1 MEFRSLSQKLFVCKF
16 CFSGRSDFHLNFRAC
31 VFRVSGKMMKWII
44 LSLRET
50 KDDMVK
56 KIDEHVQLAIQDSR

>member
-1 MEFRSLSQKLFVCKF
+1 MF
-16 CFSGRSDFHLNFRAC
+16 LNND
-31 VFRVSGKMMKWII
+31 II
-44 LSLRET
+44 NVLTFRET

>member
-1 MEFRSLSQKLFVCKF
+1 MR
-16 CFSGRSDFHLNFRAC
+16 
-31 VFRVSGKMMKWII
+31 VFRVSGVIMEWII
-44 LSLRET
+44 LSFRET